1 MSADAATP
9 PSVAAALALRPFKPL
24 TTRRDLATS
33 LRAFRTAWTALSHTQ
48 VLAESCTRLGERA
61 AGVLCDV
68 YARLEEVDARER
80 DKAGGKVVLERSYE
94 FQEAQGGAQEGGET
108 IFKIQAAML
117 DLQSFATD
125 FLAHSTGPSRLDL
138 LVLTLPASQRAL
150 STLTASLSALLT
162 HYALPHPSSPTTWA
176 AEDALDAAA
185 DARALPRAFQRAVA
199 LRGHAWETFL
209 AERPAPVGGTPG
221 ARRAEFV
228 EWCAGRNP
236 LLRAGEGDGAR
247 EAAEVT
253 PRAMRRKEGSWPP
266 PASPSQSLGEGDM
279 LGLGIATVAK
289 APLMRRA
296 ASQPAALPH
305 EAVET
310 GAPASE
316 VCSSLATRNSVLAT
330 EPDASSEPLAVAH
343 ESEHNPPPAAPISP
357 PSPNP
362 SSPLPSLL
370 APPLVELKS
379 TALPTPAEGA
389 VEAPQVEPAAGAK
402 PVTDPMATEPE
413 TEPSSP
419 REERPAP
426 PAQED
431 APVPAREAGLACTER
446 AHGGDEH
453 ASGSPTPEEMVDEA
467 DTPPLRAPTP
477 IEQAETQNA
486 KPTTVS
492 PSSATPAPDLP
503 VILLT
508 SDGSD
513 EPVALTPLDED
524 RTVPD
529 VVVEG
534 EKEDEVAVSQV
545 VVAPD
550 SPPTPT
556 LDSSVPPSTAPAPAS
571 PPALPPAEPLRI
583 LALDGGGL
591 LGPVPQLHLLASHLQ
606 ALPSSPSPAQH
617 FTLIAGTSSSALLAV
632 LLGRLGLSV
641 DTALALY
648 TQIAQRALALGG
660 PPGAAPAQQ
669 QQRRKQSRWSRLFRR
684 SSPVPDSPP
693 AQRMSVPEA
702 RTAALAKALAELL
715 PGADEPFASPSSTRA
730 RSGAVTAILAFAP
743 SSSGGRRAQPR
754 WLRSDAPS
762 SSSAGAGGMTV
773 AQAVLAGAAASPLFA
788 LEGWAATPTSL
799 CPAEGAVELARALAG
814 EEGREIELVCV
825 GTGYASLRLPA
836 PSRSSPLSPARRIA
850 LESAQQAAASNAVAA
865 AALAR
870 KLEGAEGVR
879 VTRLEV
885 DVAGCGVLSGREEW
899 ETGAAVEV
907 IIRGARGGGEQ
918 VGKVPTAATLAP
930 FSATSPAS
938 PKPPLKKRASRL
950 SFLFGGSSSSSSSS
964 PSPSRRA
971 SSFVP
976 SPSSPISPP
985 PPMSP
990 TLTVPRL
997 RTSISLDDLRR
1008 GASGSRPASGGEGGG
1023 LYALGEEAWGSSGS
1037 VRSG

>member
-68 YARLEEVDARER
+68 YARLEEVDARAR
-80 DKAGGKVVLERSYE
+80 DNVGGKVVLERSYE
-94 FQEAQGGAQEGGET
+94 FQEAQGGVQEGGET

-138 LVLTLPASQRAL
+138 LVLALPTSQRAL
-150 STLTASLSALLT
+150 STLTASLSALHA
-162 HYALPHPSSPTTWA
+162 HYALPQPSSPAAWA
-176 AEDALDAAA
+176 AEDAIDAAA

-221 ARRAEFV
+221 ARRAGFV

-247 EAAEVT
+247 EAAEGT

-296 ASQPAALPH
+296 ASQPAALLH

-379 TALPTPAEGA
+379 TALPTPAEAA

-453 ASGSPTPEEMVDEA
+453 ASGSPAPEETVDEA

-556 LDSSVPPSTAPAPAS
+556 LDSSVPRSTAPAPAS

-591 LGPVPQLHLLASHLQ
+591 LGPVPQLHLLASHLH

-617 FTLIAGTSSSALLAV
+617 FTLIAGTSSPALLAV
-632 LLGRLGLSV
+632 LLGRLGLSADAV
-641 DTALALY
+641 LALY
-648 TQIAQRALALGG
+648 TRIAQRALALEG
-660 PPGAAPAQQ
+660 PPGAAPAQ

-693 AQRMSVPEA
+693 AQRTSAPQA
-702 RTAALAKALAELL
+702 RPAALARALAELL
-715 PGADEPFASPSSTRA
+715 PDADEPFASPSSTPA

-762 SSSAGAGGMTV
+762 SSSAGAGGITV
-773 AQAVLAGAAASPLFA
+773 AQAVLAGAAASPLFGREA
-788 LEGWAATPTSL
+788 WVASSTSL
-799 CPAEGAVELARALAG
+799 CPAEGAVELARALGG
-814 EEGREIELVCV
+814 EEGREIELVSV

-836 PSRSSPLSPARRIA
+836 PSRSSPLSATRRAA
-850 LESAQQAAASNAVAA
+850 LESAQQAAASNAVTA

-879 VTRLEV
+879 FTHLEV
-885 DVAGCGVLSGREEW
+885 DVAGCGVLEGREEW
-899 ETGAAVEV
+899 ETGAAVEAIV
-907 IIRGARGGGEQ
+907 GGGKGGGER
-918 VGKVPTAATLAP
+918 VGKAPTAATLATVP
-930 FSATSPAS
+930 PTSPTA

-976 SPSSPISPP
+976 SPPSPASPP

-1008 GASGSRPASGGEGGG
+1008 GASGSRGEGGG
-1023 LYALGEEAWGSSGS
+1023 EGTALYALGEEAWGSSGS